1 MKNILVIAAL
11 FIAGVVAA
19 QTGNNEGKDQRPNRS
34 PEQVATLKS
43 KKLTLA
49 LDLTDQQQKAVY
61 ELALQEAASVKERPT
76 REAAKNMS
84 ADQKMELQSQR
95 LDKRIAAKREMSNI
109 LTPEQYAKWKVMVAN
124 RVSKRQEI
132 RFENRPRKEKNRR

>member
-11 FIAGVVAA
+11 LIAGTIAA

-61 ELALQEAASVKERPT
+61 ELALQEAESVKERPT

-95 LDKRIAAKREMSNI
+95 LDKRIAAKREMNNI
-109 LTPEQYAKWKVMVAN
+109 LTPEQYAKWEVMMTN
-124 RVSKRQEI
+124 RVSKRQKM
-132 RFENRPRKEKNRR
+132 RFENRPRKEKKLR